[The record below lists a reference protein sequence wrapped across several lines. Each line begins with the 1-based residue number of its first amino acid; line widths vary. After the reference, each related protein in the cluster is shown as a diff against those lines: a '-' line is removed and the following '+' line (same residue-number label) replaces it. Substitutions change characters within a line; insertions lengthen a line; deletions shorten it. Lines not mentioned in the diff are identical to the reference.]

1 MIMKQREL
9 FSQTVAS
16 ALSTFQEEEKIALKI
31 SSNAQKF
38 SDILV
43 KYGDSGKVVADYVSA
58 ISNRVEARRHMLLKD
73 LAELQ
78 ALCRQWHT
86 QSADPSR
93 VMKLKEYITKL
104 NRYHFE
110 NNADLD
116 QLKQLS
122 NQLNP

>member
-9 FSQTVAS
+9 FSQTVFS
-16 ALSTFQEEEKIALKI
+16 ALTTFQEEEKIALKI

-78 ALCRQWHT
+78 ALSRQWHT

-93 VMKLKEYITKL
+93 VKKLKEYITKL

-122 NQLNP
+122 NRLNP

>member
-9 FSQTVAS
+9 FSQTVFS
-16 ALSTFQEEEKIALKI
+16 ALTTFQEEEKIALKI

-78 ALCRQWHT
+78 ALSRQWHM

-93 VMKLKEYITKL
+93 VKKLKEYITKL

-122 NQLNP
+122 NRLNP

>member
-1 MIMKQREL
+1 MIMKQIEL
-9 FSQTVAS
+9 FSQTVFS

-78 ALCRQWHT
+78 AGEGMEAISCV
-86 QSADPSR
+86 SS
-93 VMKLKEYITKL
+93 
-104 NRYHFE
+104 
-110 NNADLD
+110 
-116 QLKQLS
+116 
-122 NQLNP
+122 

>member
-1 MIMKQREL
+1 MKQREL
-9 FSQTVAS
+9 FSQTVFS
-16 ALSTFQEEEKIALKI
+16 ALTTFQEEEKIALKI

-78 ALCRQWHT
+78 ALSRQWHM

-93 VMKLKEYITKL
+93 VKKLKEYITKL

-122 NQLNP
+122 NRLNP